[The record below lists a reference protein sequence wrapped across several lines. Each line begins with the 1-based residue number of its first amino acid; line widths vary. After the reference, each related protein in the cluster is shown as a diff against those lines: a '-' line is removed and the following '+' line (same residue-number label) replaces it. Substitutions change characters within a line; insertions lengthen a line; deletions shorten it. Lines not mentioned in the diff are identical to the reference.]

1 MYSPSSNNYNAG
13 YDVMSVLNS
22 NYITDPQKKEA
33 IRTMGMSACQARCLS
48 CSHCSHHA
56 GK

>member
-1 MYSPSSNNYNAG
+1 MYTLSSYYSTG
-13 YDVMSVLNS
+13 YDVLSVLNS
-22 NYITDPQKKEA
+22 NFVKDPKTRET